1 MAWEKSA
8 PSFVALFGACL
19 PDDPRIERRRMFGYP
34 AAFVQGNMYAGLFE
48 DQMFVRL
55 SPQDR
60 ATLETEYGPHPFS
73 PMPGRAMGA
82 YTRLPEDIL
91 ADESEI
97 EVWLRRGLAHT
108 AGLPPKIKAAKKRK
122 SGDA

>member
-8 PSFVALFGACL
+8 PSFIALFDACL
-19 PDDPRIERRRMFGYP
+19 PQDGRIERRRMFGYP

-55 SPQDR
+55 SPADR
-60 ATLETEYGPHPFS
+60 ASLEAGYGPCPFS

-82 YTRLPEDIL
+82 YASLPEDIL

-97 EVWLRRGLAHT
+97 EIWLRRGLAHT
-108 AGLPPKIKAAKKRK
+108 ASLPPKVKPPPRRK
-122 SGDA
+122 PGIE